1 MPVHHS
7 TDNSTKEPLRRF
19 YPSPDDRS
27 EQFPV
32 AMPPVIST
40 GQPVANRK
48 KRGDAT
54 YLAHRHPFLLQR
66 LYEATDSFLD
76 SYPKNSFLY
85 DAYPDYLSLQW
96 MRDRLLR
103 HNSELT
109 ETFLQEGC
117 PIVWLNHLTDTVISE
132 LLTRR
137 RRF

>member
-1 MPVHHS
+1 MPAHSS

-19 YPSPDDRS
+19 YPSQDEVREP
-27 EQFPV
+27 FPV
-32 AMPPVIST
+32 VMPPVASV
-40 GQPVANRK
+40 GQPVVHRK
-48 KRGDAT
+48 KSGDAA

-76 SYPKNSFLY
+76 AYPKKSFLY

-103 HNSELT
+103 ENSELT
-109 ETFLQEGC
+109 QAFLQEGC
-117 PIVWLNHLTDTVISE
+117 PIVWLNHLTDTVVSE
-132 LLTRR
+132 LLARR